1 MHSFTS
7 FHMSW
12 SREKGRLCLLVSSL
26 RVYTG
31 SLTSQD
37 YLWLNTFITG
47 LRLMLSVFVAVSFPH
62 MSDVKDKHA
71 LWTQRWLWTHSP
83 WAAGSSGIVKPFEQ
97 LRVRGHS
104 NFHHVGVWF
113 YFEGPVVSAKHFN
126 SVFLFCSV
134 LYDEPLLAHWYPL
147 SDLCSDTP
155 VAIDTSQWL
164 WLMNNQFLS
173 GSWQRWYRN
182 DFIIPCA
189 KMKSHFYSL
198 CWIFYIQWA

>member
-1 MHSFTS
+1 MCPRCRCHVRCHGRTWWNERERRDGRKQIVFPFSLCQRFLKLRSNPGTKKIISGLYLQNLFKKCILSHLTAQCSLQLCALCNYHIELCRLKCFVYIMHSFTS

-71 LWTQRWLWTHSP
+71 LWTQRWFHTHLGLLVPLGLWNHS
-83 WAAGSSGIVKPFEQ
+83 SSFE
-97 LRVRGHS
+97 S
-104 NFHHVGVWF
+104 
-113 YFEGPVVSAKHFN
+113 EA
-126 SVFLFCSV
+126 
-134 LYDEPLLAHWYPL
+134 
-147 SDLCSDTP
+147 TP
-155 VAIDTSQWL
+155 TFT
-164 WLMNNQFLS
+164 M
-173 GSWQRWYRN
+173 
-182 DFIIPCA
+182 
-189 KMKSHFYSL
+189 
-198 CWIFYIQWA
+198 